1 MTMPNSEE
9 LFHHTLIDRKTA
21 FDILP
26 PSNKTI
32 DIFRE
37 WFNKRDN
44 AHYNNEQTI
53 ERMINNPAPLTDEE
67 QSKLR
72 LDEKM
77 RIDALNGIQYEFKE
91 SKKID

>member
-1 MTMPNSEE
+1 MPNSAE
-9 LFHHTLIDRKTA
+9 LFRHTLIDRKTA

-26 PSNKTI
+26 PSPKTI
-32 DIFRE
+32 DVYRE

-53 ERMINNPAPLTDEE
+53 ERMVNDPSPMTDEE

-72 LDEKM
+72 LAEQK
-77 RIDALNGIQYEFKE
+77 RIDELNGIQY
-91 SKKID
+91 DY